1 MPKAILNIFLPVVI
15 LLTLSDERRLGA
27 LPALL
32 LAVAIPAAYG
42 IWELARSRT
51 VNASSILG
59 IVSVFMTGVIAV
71 FKLDT
76 ELFAVKEAAIPI
88 GFAAVLLVTNRMS
101 FPVVKLL
108 VDMVQ
113 RRERVERIVSE
124 QGQELA
130 YRRHIERSG
139 TIWAGIMLL
148 SGVLKFILSSVIMT
162 ADAGTREFNTQLATY
177 ELVQIPTTM
186 LLTMVLILSLIFFIA
201 KGTGSLIGL
210 APSEVLRG
218 GEKMARVGARFAPV
232 LGRFQSGQNGRKQT
246 I

>member
-1 MPKAILNIFLPVVI
+1 MAKPLLNIFLPIAI
-15 LLTLSDERRLGA
+15 LLTLSDPDRLGA

-32 LAVAIPAAYG
+32 LAVGIPAAYG
-42 IWELARSRT
+42 IWELLRSRT

-71 FKLDT
+71 FELDT
-76 ELFAVKEAAIPI
+76 DLFAIKEAAIPV
-88 GFAAVLLVTNRMS
+88 GFAAVLLVTNRMR

-108 VDMVQ
+108 FDMVQ
-113 RRERVERIVSE
+113 RRDVVEKAVRD
-124 QGQELA
+124 QGEEAA
-130 YRRHIERSG
+130 YRAHIERSG

-162 ADAGTREFNTQLATY
+162 ADAGTKAFNTQLATY

-201 KGTGSLIGL
+201 KGTGMIIGL
-210 APSEVLRG
+210 PPSQVLRG
-218 GEKMARVGARFAPV
+218 GEKMARVGERFAPV
-232 LGRFQSGQNGRKQT
+232 LARFQRSTGKQVA
-246 I
+246 